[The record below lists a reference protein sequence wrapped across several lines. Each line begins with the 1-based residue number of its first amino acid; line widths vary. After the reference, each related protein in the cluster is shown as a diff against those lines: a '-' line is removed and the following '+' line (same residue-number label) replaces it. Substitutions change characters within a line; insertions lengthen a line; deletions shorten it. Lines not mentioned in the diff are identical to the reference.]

1 MKEPKRIT
9 AILMLA
15 LVAAA
20 FSQGMDHSQMGH
32 GGADSPLADL
42 EGEAF
47 EVGFLS
53 MMIVHH
59 QGAVEMS
66 EWILE
71 RTERPELRETAEAI
85 IASQEA
91 EIEMM
96 SEWLQGYEQDSDPE
110 MVETMPEM
118 MRSDNDMMMQEM
130 MAYEDADIGFLT
142 MMTEHHQGAIDM
154 AQLALTR
161 ATRAELRTLSRDIIT
176 QQAEEIHDFQE
187 WLASWH

>member
-15 LVAAA
+15 LVAA